1 MPSRLNDTFAYLRA
15 LRVFAVIFLTWPHI
29 SRAAEVM
36 PPAPAKY
43 FNDYA
48 NVVSSSVADQLNQK
62 LAQFERD
69 TSNQIL
75 VVIYPT
81 MQSNSSIEDY
91 TVRVAQHWGVGQKAK
106 SNGAILFV
114 FANDH
119 KLYIEVGYGLEGA
132 LPDALAKRI
141 IDNEIVPHFKQGDY
155 NGGLTAGV
163 NAIIAATKG
172 EYKGTGSTVGE
183 SHGSR
188 GGNSIFGVIVCL
200 VIVFIIFRWIA
211 SAHAY
216 TVYSSRG
223 QNSGIAWWALLYTLF
238 ANSGSSRGGY
248 SGGGYSGGGW
258 SGGGGGGFSSGGFSG
273 GGGSFGGG
281 GAGGSW

>member
-1 MPSRLNDTFAYLRA
+1 M
-15 LRVFAVIFLTWPHI
+15 
-29 SRAAEVM
+29 AAPIPR
-36 PPAPAKY
+36 PPRSCRPLAHAKY

-48 NVVSSSVADQLNQK
+48 NVVSPSVADQLNQK

-91 TVRVAQHWGVGQKAK
+91 TVRVAQHWGVGQKSK
-106 SNGAILFV
+106 SNGAVLFV
-114 FANDH
+114 FEKDH
-119 KLYIEVGYGLEGA
+119 KLYIQVGYGLEGA

-141 IDNEIVPHFKQGDY
+141 INNEIVPHFKQGDY

-172 EYKGTGSTVGE
+172 EYKGTGSTAHDSHDDTVGT
-183 SHGSR
+183 
-188 GGNSIFGVIVCL
+188 SIFVAFFCL
-200 VIVFIIFRWIA
+200 VIVFVIIRWIA

-223 QNSGIAWWALLYTLF
+223 QNSGIAWWAARFLHAL
-238 ANSGSSRGGY
+238 RQ
-248 SGGGYSGGGW
+248 
-258 SGGGGGGFSSGGFSG
+258 
-273 GGGSFGGG
+273 
-281 GAGGSW
+281 